1 VGASVVV
8 NLKEKPKVTVAEAIE
23 PATDIAG
30 VAEAVVLGAAY
41 RKEEA
46 TCQVV
51 EAAYQQEEAEC
62 LVVGVVV
69 VVITNL
75 THSVFIVPIG
85 PPSGPSS
92 TI

>member
-1 VGASVVV
+1 VVASIAVVQGAAEVPMAESWLVDHSNRTSVDHFDQAVRQVAVGASVVV

-46 TCQVV
+46 TC
-51 EAAYQQEEAEC
+51 
-62 LVVGVVV
+62 
-69 VVITNL
+69 
-75 THSVFIVPIG
+75 
-85 PPSGPSS
+85 
-92 TI
+92 

>member
-46 TCQVV
+46 TC
-51 EAAYQQEEAEC
+51 
-62 LVVGVVV
+62 
-69 VVITNL
+69 
-75 THSVFIVPIG
+75 
-85 PPSGPSS
+85 
-92 TI
+92 